1 LAVRPRPAPR
11 LLRLL
16 AALGLLLLVVLGSA
30 RTVAAHAALLEMSP
44 AAEETVAEPPSE
56 VRLSFSEGVSVTPDS
71 VRVFDP
77 TAQELSGI
85 EAVGQGSEV
94 TAALPDLEQSGS
106 YTVSWKVVSADGHP
120 IRGAYL
126 FHLGEPTL
134 SEPVEAG
141 AASTSRTSDVFRAVG
156 AVLALGAL
164 VVCLA
169 APLAGAR
176 RAVGPRWWGLRWVPV
191 VAGTMLLLG
200 GALLS
205 VGSDLGASVEVVL
218 DTDSGRVAVAAVVLA
233 VAGLVVSVVR
243 VPPRTDV
250 VLAVLTSAA
259 IALQGHAV
267 SLPPIWLSALA
278 TLVHV
283 LAAVLWAAGLFW
295 VEHRTRSAGDDELRA
310 DVVRLSPWGMG
321 AVVALAATG
330 VMLVL
335 DRVPLDE
342 LLSSTYGRLSV
353 LKLALLGVAVALAWR
368 NRRSVDG
375 DERADEEVVAGVAGS
390 PGSVAG
396 SGAATAVVAPARTPV
411 AASLRTW
418 VRAEMVVLALA
429 LIAGAALAQVPPPNE
444 SEAGVA
450 GGMFL
455 ERQPFGDGDVEVTV
469 EPGTRG
475 VNEIHVIAL
484 APDGRLMSEAEEL
497 VLTLELPSEEVGPLE
512 TELQPI
518 TAGHS
523 SGYVRIPLEGEW
535 TFTVTSRVDQFTELR
550 AEFQVPIGR

>member
-16 AALGLLLLVVLGSA
+16 AALGLLLLVVLGPA
-30 RTVAAHAALLEMSP
+30 RAVAAHAALVEMSP
-44 AAEETVAEPPSE
+44 GAEAELDAPPTE
-56 VRLSFSEGVSVTPDS
+56 VRLTFSEGVSVTEDS
-71 VRVFDP
+71 IRVFDP
-77 TAQELSGI
+77 AAKELAGI
-85 EAVGQGSEV
+85 ETVGQGSEV
-94 TAALPDLEQSGS
+94 TAALPDLERSGS

-134 SEPVEAG
+134 SEPVDAG
-141 AASTSRTSDVFRAVG
+141 AGSSSRTADVFRAVG
-156 AVLALGAL
+156 AVLALAAL

-176 RAVGPRWWGLRWVPV
+176 RAASPRWWGLRWVPV

-200 GALLS
+200 GAVIS
-205 VGSDLGASVEVVL
+205 VGSDVGASIEVVL
-218 DTDSGRVAVAAVVLA
+218 DTNSGRMAVAAVLLA
-233 VAGLVVSVVR
+233 VAGLIASVLR
-243 VPPRTDV
+243 VPARTDPA
-250 VLAVLTSAA
+250 LAVLTVAA

-267 SLPPIWLSALA
+267 SLPPVWLSALA

-283 LAAVLWAAGLFW
+283 LAAVLWGSGLFW
-295 VEHRTRSAGDDELRA
+295 VEHRTRTSSDDELRS

-330 VMLVL
+330 VILVL

-342 LLSSTYGRLSV
+342 LLSSGYGRLSV
-353 LKLALLGVAVALAWR
+353 LKLALLAVAVALAWR
-368 NRRSVDG
+368 NRRSVDVA
-375 DERADEEVVAGVAGS
+375 ERIEEEELAGGS
-390 PGSVAG
+390 AG
-396 SGAATAVVAPARTPV
+396 SGSTTAVRTAEAPPI

-429 LIAGAALAQVPPPNE
+429 LIAGAALAQVPPPSG
-444 SEAGVA
+444 SEPGVA
-450 GGMFL
+450 GDMFL
-455 ERQPFGDGDVEVTV
+455 ERQPFGDGDVEVSV
-469 EPGTRG
+469 EPGARG

-484 APDGRLMSEAEEL
+484 AADGRLMAEAEEL
-497 VLTLELPSEEVGPLE
+497 VLALELPSEDVGPLE
-512 TELQPI
+512 AELQPI
-518 TAGHS
+518 TRGHS

-550 AEFQVPIGR
+550 AEFQVPIGG